1 MQHSIPHGLEH
12 SLARVAT
19 RKALESYQARF
30 PEYRPTARWVGEDH
44 ADISFTVAGKT
55 LKGALDVAASKI
67 DLTLDVPMLFYPF
80 RNAAMKVI
88 QEEIEGWIAKAR
100 QGELS

>member
-12 SLARVAT
+12 GLARTAT
-19 RKALESYQARF
+19 RKALESYQERF
-30 PEYRPTARWVGEDH
+30 PEYRPVARWVGDNH

-55 LKGALDVAASKI
+55 LKGAVDVAASKI
-67 DLTLDVPMLFYPF
+67 DLSLDVPMLFFPF

-88 QEEIEGWIAKAR
+88 QEEIEGWISKAR
-100 QGELS
+100 AGELG